1 MKGNHLCDV
10 KSRKIKLQW
19 MRYEITEDLKIL
31 GFWKTLKVYV
41 AGNGKCR
48 ETLHVQVKKESED

>member
-1 MKGNHLCDV
+1 MCDV